1 MNRKA
6 HRMVDVTRKFTAE
19 VPIEK
24 AAAFLRDF
32 ANAPTW
38 DPGTGSCTQISDG
51 PVGVGTQWHNVSKLF
66 GVTTEL
72 TYTLVTDE
80 LNHVVLEGKN
90 KTATSTDDITLTSV
104 GPNSTEIEYHANVE
118 FNGAAKIAS
127 PLLKAG
133 FEAKVAPETVKKM
146 TEALEAL

>member
-1 MNRKA
+1 
-6 HRMVDVTRKFTAE
+6 MVDVTRRFIAE

-32 ANAPTW
+32 ANAPAW
-38 DPGTGSCTQISDG
+38 DPGTESCTQTSDG
-51 PVGVGTQWHNVSKLF
+51 PIAVGTQWHNISRLF
-66 GVTTEL
+66 GITTEL

-80 LNHVVLEGKN
+80 PTHVVLEGKN
-90 KTATSTDDITLTSV
+90 KTASSTDEITLTAR
-104 GPNSTEIEYHANVE
+104 GPNSTEIDYHSNVE

-127 PLLKAG
+127 PFLKAG
-133 FEAKVAPETVKKM
+133 FEAKVAPATVKKM

>member
-1 MNRKA
+1 
-6 HRMVDVTRKFTAE
+6 MVEVTRKFTAE

-32 ANAPTW
+32 ANAPLW
-38 DPGTGSCTQISDG
+38 DPGTESCTQTSDG
-51 PVGVGTQWHNVSKLF
+51 PIGIGTQWHNVSKLF
-66 GVTTEL
+66 GIGTEL

-80 LNHVVLEGKN
+80 PNHIVLEGKN
-90 KTATSTDDITLTSV
+90 KTATSTDDITLTAI
-104 GPNSTEIEYHANVE
+104 GANSTEIDYRANVE

-146 TEALEAL
+146 TGALEVL

>member
-1 MNRKA
+1 
-6 HRMVDVTRKFTAE
+6 MVDVTRKFTAE

-38 DPGTGSCTQISDG
+38 DPGTESCTQISDG

-146 TEALEAL
+146 TEALEVL